1 MWKDSETKIDF
12 LDFKYLT
19 ETVTD
24 IINDKNLSPSSIGVY
39 GNWGSGKSSLMQM
52 CIEGLSKEKNT
63 LCIKFNGWLFEGY
76 EDAKTAFLG
85 TILDKINK
93 KKSPTGKAKEI
104 LKRLYKNT
112 DKLKLASMGLKYGID
127 FLTTG
132 GIGTIADIT
141 VKSIL
146 SKIKDKPRNVSEK
159 DIDNILKKEFKSE
172 ELRKNIKTFQKDFTE
187 LLKESKIDKLVV
199 FIDELD
205 RCNPATILD
214 TLEAIRLFLFTQ
226 NTSFVI
232 GADERHVIYSVRKKY
247 SEIEGNQIDIGK
259 EYLEKMIQY
268 PIRIPQL
275 SSREVEFYIL
285 CLLLQNELNDEDFN
299 KFLDFI
305 SKSKKDNFLEFELS
319 YEKLNEELPKIA
331 TNSRDTLLLAKQLSS
346 VLSIGLNGNPRH
358 CKRFL
363 NSLSM
368 REKMS
373 FHRNLTLDRKV
384 LAKLMLLEYFKA
396 ELFRKLSEIQSLEKG
411 KPNELKLIEE
421 DNWDD
426 IKELKL
432 WKDDK
437 WVIDWIGLSPK
448 LTDIDLRP
456 YFYFSRESLSSQL
469 NLGRFRLSPIA
480 KKTLEN
486 LLSGADSQRKTA
498 LKSLASINDSEAN
511 IILEK
516 LSDKILSDSKVN
528 FKLFRSL
535 LEWGA
540 SKEFLYTGTI
550 SCLNQL
556 TGDKL
561 TFTIIP
567 RVKEFMESTG
577 KTYEVQEIVNR
588 WAKENTKLEAAIKKD
603 FKEVK

>member
-516 LSDKILSDSKVN
+516 LSDKVLSDSKIDS
-528 FKLFRSL
+528 KIFRSL
-535 LEWGA
+535 LAWGA

-550 SCLNQL
+550 SCLNQI

-567 RVKEFMESTG
+567 RVKEFAKSTC
-577 KTYEVQEIVNR
+577 KINEIKNIVKR
-588 WAKENTKLEAAIKKD
+588 WAKENTNLVHAIEKD
-603 FKEVK
+603 FKEDE

>member
-12 LDFKYLT
+12 LDFEYLT
-19 ETVTD
+19 STVTD
-24 IINDKNLSPSSIGVY
+24 IINDKNLSPSSIGIY

-52 CIEGLSKEKNT
+52 CIEELSKEKTT

-76 EDAKTAFLG
+76 EDAKTALLG
-85 TILDKINK
+85 TILDEIK
-93 KKSPTGKAKEI
+93 KEKTLTKKANEI
-104 LKRLYKNT
+104 LKKLYENT

-146 SKIKDKPRNVSEK
+146 SKIKDNASNVSKK

-205 RCNPATILD
+205 RCNPDTILD

-285 CLLLQNELNDEDFN
+285 CLLFQNELNDDGFN
-299 KFLDFI
+299 KFLTYI
-305 SKSKKDNFLEFELS
+305 AKSKKDNFLEFELS
-319 YEKLNEELPKIA
+319 FEDLNEKLPEIVAK
-331 TNSRDTLLLAKQLSS
+331 SRDALSLAKQLSS
-346 VLSIGLNGNPRH
+346 VLSSGLNGNPRH

-373 FHRNLTLDRKV
+373 SHRNLTLDRKV
-384 LAKLMLLEYFKA
+384 LAKLMLLEYFKT

-411 KPNELKLIEE
+411 KPNEIKLIEE
-421 DNWDD
+421 DDWDD

-437 WVIDWIGLSPK
+437 WVIDWIRLEPK
-448 LTDIDLRP
+448 LTDVDLRP

-480 KKTLEN
+480 EKILED

-498 LKSLASINDSEAN
+498 LKSLASINDLEAN

-516 LSDKILSDSKVN
+516 LSDKVLSDSKIDS
-528 FKLFRSL
+528 KLFRSL
-535 LEWGA
+535 LEWGT
-540 SKEFLYTGTI
+540 SKEFLYAGTI

-556 TGDKL
+556 TGSKL
-561 TFTIIP
+561 TIAIIP
-567 RVKEFMESTG
+567 RVKEFMKSTG
-577 KTYEVQEIVNR
+577 KTGEVLEIVNR
-588 WAKENTKLEAAIKKD
+588 WAKENQKLEAAIKKD
-603 FKEVK
+603 FEEVM

>member
-12 LDFKYLT
+12 LDFEYLT
-19 ETVTD
+19 RTVTD

-52 CIEGLSKEKNT
+52 CIEELSKEKTT

-76 EDAKTAFLG
+76 EDAKTALLG
-85 TILDKINK
+85 TILDKIK
-93 KKSPTGKAKEI
+93 KEKTLTKKANEI

-146 SKIKDKPRNVSEK
+146 SKIKDNASNVSKK

-205 RCNPATILD
+205 RCNPDTILD

-232 GADERHVIYSVRKKY
+232 GAYERHVIYSVRKKY

-268 PIRIPQL
+268 SIRIPQL

-285 CLLLQNELNDEDFN
+285 CLLFQNELNDGDFN
-299 KFLDFI
+299 KFLTYI
-305 SKSKKDNFLEFELS
+305 AKSKKDNFLEFELS
-319 YEKLNEELPKIA
+319 FENLNEKLPEIA
-331 TNSRDTLLLAKQLSS
+331 AQSRDALSLAKQLSS

-373 FHRNLTLDRKV
+373 SHRNLTLDRKV
-384 LAKLMLLEYFKA
+384 LAKLMLLEYFKT

-421 DNWDD
+421 DNWGD

-437 WVIDWIGLSPK
+437 WVIDWIGLEPK
-448 LTDIDLRP
+448 FTDVDLRP

-480 KKTLEN
+480 EKILED

-516 LSDKILSDSKVN
+516 LSDKVLSDSKIDS
-528 FKLFRSL
+528 KLFRSL

-556 TGDKL
+556 TGNKL
-561 TFTIIP
+561 TIAIIP
-567 RVKEFMESTG
+567 RVKEFMKSTG

-588 WAKENTKLEAAIKKD
+588 WAKENQKLEAAIKKD
-603 FKEVK
+603 FEEVK

>member
-12 LDFKYLT
+12 LDFDYLT
-19 ETVTD
+19 KTVTD

-52 CIEGLSKEKNT
+52 CIEELSKGENT

-76 EDAKTAFLG
+76 EDAKTALLG

-93 KKSPTGKAKEI
+93 EKSPTGKAKEI

-112 DKLKLASMGLKYGID
+112 DKLKIASMGLKYGVD

-146 SKIKDKPRNVSEK
+146 SKIKDNASNVSKK

-205 RCNPATILD
+205 RCNPDTILD

-285 CLLLQNELNDEDFN
+285 CLLFQNELNDDDFN
-299 KFLDFI
+299 KFLTYI
-305 SKSKKDNFLEFELS
+305 AKSKKDNFLEFELS
-319 YEKLNEELPKIA
+319 FENLNEKLPEIA
-331 TNSRDTLLLAKQLSS
+331 AKSRDALSLAKQLSS
-346 VLSIGLNGNPRH
+346 VLSSGLNGNPRH

-373 FHRNLTLDRKV
+373 SHRNLTLDRRV
-384 LAKLMLLEYFKA
+384 LAKLMLLEYFKT

-411 KPNELKLIEE
+411 KPNEIKLIEE

-437 WVIDWIGLSPK
+437 WVIDWIRLEPK
-448 LTDIDLRP
+448 LTDVDLRP
-456 YFYFSRESLSSQL
+456 YFYFTRESLSSQL

-480 KKTLEN
+480 
-486 LLSGADSQRKTA
+486 
-498 LKSLASINDSEAN
+498 
-511 IILEK
+511 EK
-516 LSDKILSDSKVN
+516 I
-528 FKLFRSL
+528 
-535 LEWGA
+535 
-540 SKEFLYTGTI
+540 
-550 SCLNQL
+550 
-556 TGDKL
+556 
-561 TFTIIP
+561 
-567 RVKEFMESTG
+567 
-577 KTYEVQEIVNR
+577 
-588 WAKENTKLEAAIKKD
+588 
-603 FKEVK
+603 

>member
-437 WVIDWIGLSPK
+437 WVIDWIGLEPK
-448 LTDIDLRP
+448 LSDVDLRP
-456 YFYFSRESLSSQL
+456 YFYFARESLSSQL
-469 NLGRFRLSPIA
+469 NLGQFRLSPIA
-480 KKTLEN
+480 EKTLEN
-486 LLSGADSQRKTA
+486 LLSGADSQRNSA